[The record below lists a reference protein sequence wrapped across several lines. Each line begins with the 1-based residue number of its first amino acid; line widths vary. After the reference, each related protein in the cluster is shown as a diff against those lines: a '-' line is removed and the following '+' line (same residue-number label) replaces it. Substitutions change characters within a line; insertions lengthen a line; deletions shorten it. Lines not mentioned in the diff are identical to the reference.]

1 MHKQVHRVFKVLI
14 GIAFVF
20 LSITQTHAQNISLAG
35 KWRFKIDAKDEGI
48 KGKWYSTILPE
59 SVHLPGSMAENL
71 KGDNITLK
79 TKWTGSIYDSS
90 YFFHPRLEKYR
101 KPGNLKM
108 PFWLTPAKHYTG
120 AAWYQKDILI
130 PSSWKGKRMVI
141 SLEYP
146 HSETRV
152 WIDDIEIGTQ
162 YTFVVAQNF
171 ELPANLKAG
180 KHTITLLIDNR
191 IKAINVGQDSHSL
204 TDHTQG
210 NWNGVVGKME
220 VTAGSPVYFEDIQVY
235 PDLKKKS
242 AKVKI
247 QLKASA
253 NQSSAGKIILSAS
266 SFNTKNIL
274 QVKPVTATYEI
285 TNGEGS
291 LEIDLPMGDK
301 IATWDEFN
309 PALYRLTA
317 TLLSKDGKKDE
328 KKVQFGMRE
337 FKAVGRTFEINGRPV
352 FLRGTVNNCEF
363 PLTGYPSM
371 DVAAWVRIFKISKAH
386 GLNHMR
392 FHSFCP
398 PEAAFIAADQIGF
411 YLQPEGPSW
420 ANHGTSIGDGKPI
433 DQFIYDETNRMT
445 KNYGNYASFCMMAYG
460 NEPRGRQ
467 VEYLTKFNNYWKAKD
482 SRRLYTG
489 ASVGGSWPVI
499 PNNEFMVRAGAR
511 GLDWGRKPE
520 TISIYAKQIEQFTV
534 PFVAHEMGQYC
545 AFPNFDEIKKYT
557 GVYRAKNFEMFQED
571 LKDHDMAD
579 QGHDFLMASGKLQ
592 ALCYKN
598 EIEKALRTP
607 NYNGY
612 QLLSLN
618 DYPGQGTALV
628 GVLDAFWDEKGYIT
642 AKEFKRFSNS
652 TVPLLKVS
660 KFVFTNNETLEAAVE
675 VAHFG
680 QAPIENAK
688 LSWTLNDERGVNV
701 VKGNFSPKTL
711 NITNCIAIG
720 EIKFPLN
727 GITKAAKLK
736 LEVTIDGTEFAN
748 DWSFW
753 VYPAKLQ
760 AVKSNVYY
768 CTSLDDQARS
778 VLADGGNVFLNAA
791 GKVVKGKEVVQTFL
805 PVFWNTS
812 WFKMRPPH
820 TLGILC
826 DPKHAAFKNF
836 PTDYHSDMQWWE
848 IVNKSQVMNLEDFP
862 SGFKPIIQPIDT
874 WFLNRRLAL
883 VFEARVG
890 KGKLVV
896 SSANLSPDLKDTP
909 AAQQLYFSLQQYMM
923 SDQFN
928 PKYEVA
934 FNTVKDI
941 FESPSKIQF
950 DTFTK
955 DSPDEL
961 KPKPNS
967 N

>member
-1 MHKQVHRVFKVLI
+1 VLL

-20 LSITQTHAQNISLAG
+20 LSITQIHAQRISLAG
-35 KWRFKIDAKDEGI
+35 KWRFKIDAKDEGV
-48 KGKWYSTILPE
+48 KGKWYSAVLPE
-59 SVHLPGSMAENL
+59 SVNLPGSMAENL
-71 KGDNITLK
+71 KGDDITLK

-101 KPGNLKM
+101 KPGNIKI
-108 PFWLTPAKHYTG
+108 PFWLTPAKHYIG
-120 AAWYQKDILI
+120 AAWYQKDIEI
-130 PSSWKGKRMVI
+130 PANWKGKRLVL

-146 HSETRV
+146 HSETKV

-162 YTFVVAQNF
+162 YTFVVEQNF
-171 ELPANLKAG
+171 ELPANLKSG

-220 VTAGSPVYFEDIQVY
+220 VIAGSPVYFEDIQVY
-235 PDLKKKS
+235 PDLKNKS

-247 QLKASA
+247 QLKANA
-253 NQSSAGKIILSAS
+253 KQSSTGKITLAATT
-266 SFNTKNIL
+266 FNTKNAL
-274 QVKPVTATYEI
+274 QVKPVTAVYQI
-285 TNGEGS
+285 TNGDGA
-291 LEIDLPMGDK
+291 LEINLPMGDK
-301 IATWDEFN
+301 IATWDEFD

-328 KKVQFGMRE
+328 KKLQFGMRE

-420 ANHGTSIGDGKPI
+420 ANHGSSIGDGKPI

-460 NEPRGRQ
+460 NEPRGKQ

-520 TISIYAKQIEQFTV
+520 SISTYAKQIEQFTV

-545 AFPNFDEIKKYT
+545 AYPNFDEIKKYT

-579 QGHDFLMASGKLQ
+579 QGHAFLMASGKLQ

-628 GVLDAFWDEKGYIT
+628 GVLDAFWDEKGYIS

-660 KFVFTNNETLEAAVE
+660 KFVFTNNETLAAAVE

-680 QAPIENAK
+680 KAPIENAK
-688 LSWTLNDERGVNV
+688 LSWTLKDDSGANV
-701 VKGNFSPKTL
+701 ANGNFSPKTL
-711 NITNCIAIG
+711 AVTNCITIG

-727 GITKAAKLK
+727 NITKATKLK
-736 LEVTIDGTEFAN
+736 LEVTIEGTEFAN

-753 VYPAKLQ
+753 VYPAQFHRLT
-760 AVKSNVYY
+760 AMHITV
-768 CTSLDDQARS
+768 
-778 VLADGGNVFLNAA
+778 
-791 GKVVKGKEVVQTFL
+791 
-805 PVFWNTS
+805 PV
-812 WFKMRPPH
+812 
-820 TLGILC
+820 
-826 DPKHAAFKNF
+826 
-836 PTDYHSDMQWWE
+836 
-848 IVNKSQVMNLEDFP
+848 
-862 SGFKPIIQPIDT
+862 
-874 WFLNRRLAL
+874 
-883 VFEARVG
+883 
-890 KGKLVV
+890 
-896 SSANLSPDLKDTP
+896 
-909 AAQQLYFSLQQYMM
+909 
-923 SDQFN
+923 
-928 PKYEVA
+928 
-934 FNTVKDI
+934 
-941 FESPSKIQF
+941 
-950 DTFTK
+950 
-955 DSPDEL
+955 
-961 KPKPNS
+961 
-967 N
+967 

>member
-1 MHKQVHRVFKVLI
+1 MQIQVNRIFKVLI
-14 GIAFVF
+14 GIAFIF
-20 LSITQTHAQNISLAG
+20 LSIMQTHAQSISLAG
-35 KWRFKIDAKDEGI
+35 KWRFKIDAQDEGI
-48 KGKWYSTILPE
+48 KGKWYSTVLPE
-59 SVHLPGSMAENL
+59 TINLPGSMAENL
-71 KGDNITLK
+71 KGDDITLK

-101 KPGNLKM
+101 KPGNLKI

-120 AAWYQKDILI
+120 AAWYQKEIEI
-130 PSSWKGKRMVI
+130 PTNWKGKRLVL

-162 YTFVVAQNF
+162 FTFVVAQNF

-180 KHTITLLIDNR
+180 KHSITLLIDNR

-220 VTAGSPVYFEDIQVY
+220 LLAGSPVYFEDIQVY
-235 PDLKKKS
+235 PDLKNKS

-247 QLKASA
+247 QLKATA
-253 NQSSAGKIILSAS
+253 NQSSTGKITLSAS

-274 QVKPVTATYEI
+274 QIKPVTAVYQI

-291 LEIDLPMGDK
+291 LEINLPMGDK
-301 IATWDEFN
+301 IATWDEFD
-309 PALYRLTA
+309 PALYHLNA
-317 TLLSKDGKKDE
+317 TLISKNGKKDE

-337 FKAVGRTFEINGRPV
+337 FKAVGRSFEINGRPV

-371 DVAAWVRIFKISKAH
+371 DVAAWLRIFKISKAH

-392 FHSFCP
+392 FHSWCP
-398 PEAAFIAADQIGF
+398 PEAAFIAADQVGF

-420 ANHGTSIGDGKPI
+420 ANHGSSIGDGKPI
-433 DQFIYDETNRMT
+433 DQFIYDETNRMA

-460 NEPRGRQ
+460 NEPRGKQ

-511 GLDWGRKPE
+511 GLDWSRKPE
-520 TISIYAKQIEQFTV
+520 SISTYAKQIEQFTV

-579 QGHDFLMASGKLQ
+579 QGRAFLMASGKLQ

-660 KFVFTNNETLEAAVE
+660 KFVFTNAETLEAAVE

-680 QAPIENAK
+680 KAPIENAK
-688 LSWTLNDERGVNV
+688 LSWTLKDENGVNV
-701 VKGNFSPKTL
+701 AKGNFSPKTL
-711 NITNCIAIG
+711 AVTNCIAIG

-727 GITKAAKLK
+727 TITKATKLK

-753 VYPAKLQ
+753 VYPAQLPAIKT
-760 AVKSNVYY
+760 NVYY
-768 CTSLDDQARS
+768 CTSLDDKAQA
-778 VLADGGNVFLNAA
+778 VLADGGNVFLNAS

-826 DPKHAAFKNF
+826 DPKHPAFTNF
-836 PTDYHSDMQWWE
+836 PTDFHSDMQWWE

-862 SGFKPIIQPIDT
+862 SGFKPIVQPIDT

-883 VFEARVG
+883 VFEAKVG
-890 KGKLVV
+890 KGKLIV
-896 SSANLSPDLKDTP
+896 SSANLSPDLKEAP

-961 KPKPNS
+961 KPKPKS

>member
-1 MHKQVHRVFKVLI
+1 MQIQVNRIFKVLI
-14 GIAFVF
+14 GIAFIF
-20 LSITQTHAQNISLAG
+20 LSIAQTHAQSISLAG
-35 KWRFKIDAKDEGI
+35 KWRFKIDAQDEGI
-48 KGKWYSTILPE
+48 KGKWYSTVLPE
-59 SVHLPGSMAENL
+59 TINLPGSMAENL
-71 KGDNITLK
+71 KGDDITLK

-101 KPGNLKM
+101 KPGNLKI

-120 AAWYQKDILI
+120 AAWYQKEIEI
-130 PSSWKGKRMVI
+130 PTNWKGKRLVL

-162 YTFVVAQNF
+162 FTFVVAQNF

-180 KHTITLLIDNR
+180 KHSITLLIDNR

-220 VTAGSPVYFEDIQVY
+220 LLAGSPVYFEDIQVY
-235 PDLKKKS
+235 PDLKNKS

-247 QLKASA
+247 QLKATA
-253 NQSSAGKIILSAS
+253 NQSSTGKITLSAS

-274 QVKPVTATYEI
+274 QIKPVTAVYQI

-291 LEIDLPMGDK
+291 LEINLPMGDK
-301 IATWDEFN
+301 IATWDEFD
-309 PALYRLTA
+309 PALYHLNA
-317 TLLSKDGKKDE
+317 TLISKNGKKDE

-337 FKAVGRTFEINGRPV
+337 FKAVGRSFEINGRPV

-371 DVAAWVRIFKISKAH
+371 DVAAWLRIFKISKAH

-392 FHSFCP
+392 FHSWCP
-398 PEAAFIAADQIGF
+398 PEAAFIAADQVGF

-420 ANHGTSIGDGKPI
+420 ANHGSSIGDGKPI
-433 DQFIYDETNRMT
+433 DQFIYDETNRMA

-460 NEPRGRQ
+460 NEPRGKQ

-511 GLDWGRKPE
+511 GLDWSRKPE
-520 TISIYAKQIEQFTV
+520 SISTYAKQIEQFTV

-579 QGHDFLMASGKLQ
+579 QGRAFLMASGKLQ

-660 KFVFTNNETLEAAVE
+660 KFVFTNAETLEAAVE

-680 QAPIENAK
+680 KAPIENAK
-688 LSWTLNDERGVNV
+688 LSWTLKDENGVNV
-701 VKGNFSPKTL
+701 AKGNFSPKTL
-711 NITNCIAIG
+711 AVTNCIAIG

-727 GITKAAKLK
+727 TITKATKLK
-736 LEVTIDGTEFAN
+736 LEVTIDDTEFAN

-753 VYPAKLQ
+753 VYPAQLPAIKT
-760 AVKSNVYY
+760 NVYY
-768 CTSLDDQARS
+768 CTSLDDKAQA
-778 VLADGGNVFLNAA
+778 VLADGGNVFLNAS

-826 DPKHAAFKNF
+826 DPKHPAFTNF
-836 PTDYHSDMQWWE
+836 PTDFHSDMQWWE

-862 SGFKPIIQPIDT
+862 SGFKPIVQPIDT

-883 VFEARVG
+883 VFEAKVG
-890 KGKLVV
+890 KGKLIV
-896 SSANLSPDLKDTP
+896 SSANLSPDLKEAP

-961 KPKPNS
+961 KPKPKS